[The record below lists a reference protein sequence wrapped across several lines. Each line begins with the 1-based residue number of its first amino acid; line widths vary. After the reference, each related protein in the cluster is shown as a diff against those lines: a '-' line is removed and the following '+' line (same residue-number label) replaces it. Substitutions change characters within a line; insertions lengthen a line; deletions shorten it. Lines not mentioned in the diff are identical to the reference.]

1 MSENVSETIQKKSK
15 LKITTADIVVVALSA
30 AVLAVCSWIYIP
42 MTVEITLQTFAVF
55 TIAGIFGAKRA
66 TLAVLV
72 YILLGAI
79 GVPVLAGM
87 QGGIDKIIG
96 ATGGYILG
104 FIFIALFVGFASDRF
119 ERRTMPLLIAMLLGL
134 VVCYAFGTAWY
145 MFVYVQSTG
154 PVGLGTV
161 MGWCVIPFIIP
172 DCVKIACALMVSK
185 RVGKYVKF

>member
-145 MFVYVQSTG
+145 MFVYAQSTG

>member
-134 VVCYAFGTAWY
+134 VVCYAFGTVWY
-145 MFVYVQSTG
+145 MFVYAQSTG